1 MTDTV
6 HVSNMNFFVLTR
18 ENLTWMLIQMF
29 CDGTHLRIYVYKI
42 IILWQTENQSGFLA
56 LGLIEKN
63 MYSNSLHTVYLE
75 LKLT

>member
-29 CDGTHLRIYVYKI
+29 CDDTHLRIYVYKI